1 MAMDEPKTGT
11 APRNGPLWGASAR
24 DWATIQEGQSRHAF
38 ETVLAHCGVG
48 PGMAY
53 LDAGCGA
60 GMAAGMA
67 AARGAQVAG
76 FDAAEPLLE
85 IARERTPDG
94 DFRVADLETVPF
106 ADHSF
111 DVVTGFNAFQ
121 FAGDPV
127 RALSEARRVTRP
139 GGRVVVLTWGEPA
152 GMEAASIV
160 GALRPLLPPPPPGA
174 AGPFALSDREKLRGL
189 AVAAG
194 LAPEEIVDLDSG
206 WAYPDLETGVRG
218 LGSSGVA
225 TFARGLVG
233 PEAVD
238 EAHRAALTRFR
249 QDDGTIRIRTAWRF
263 LVARV

>member
-1 MAMDEPKTGT
+1 
-11 APRNGPLWGASAR
+11 
-24 DWATIQEGQSRHAF
+24 
-38 ETVLAHCGVG
+38 
-48 PGMAY
+48 
-53 LDAGCGA
+53 
-60 GMAAGMA
+60 
-67 AARGAQVAG
+67 
-76 FDAAEPLLE
+76 
-85 IARERTPDG
+85 
-94 DFRVADLETVPF
+94 
-106 ADHSF
+106 
-111 DVVTGFNAFQ
+111 
-121 FAGDPV
+121 
-127 RALSEARRVTRP
+127 
-139 GGRVVVLTWGEPA
+139 VVLTWGEPA